1 MTLTVG
7 FPFAL
12 IWIVVHTYDPLGL
25 LRVLDDLEQFA
36 RSSNDHAA
44 IGAVRE
50 SRGALEKLV
59 NKMDSLE
66 TGFDRI
72 AERSCK
78 PLILVIIPH
87 PPTYV
92 VDSIISLMAFFFSTT
107 LYVHGYVC
115 AAVADLSSSD
125 RG

>member
-1 MTLTVG
+1 MY
-7 FPFAL
+7 
-12 IWIVVHTYDPLGL
+12 TYDGVFLGL

-36 RSSNDHAA
+36 LSTNDHAA
-44 IGAVRE
+44 ISAVRE

-78 PLILVIIPH
+78 LLIYYNHVAPNNRCIS
-87 PPTYV
+87 
-92 VDSIISLMAFFFSTT
+92 SIICVTAFFLSTT
-107 LYVHGYVC
+107 LYVNVC
-115 AAVADLSSSD
+115 VHTTLANSFSSD
-125 RG
+125 GS

>member
-1 MTLTVG
+1 M
-7 FPFAL
+7 
-12 IWIVVHTYDPLGL
+12 HTYDPLGL

-78 PLILVIIPH
+78 GFIHYDHIILTNKWTFQYYRH
-87 PPTYV
+87 
-92 VDSIISLMAFFFSTT
+92 
-107 LYVHGYVC
+107 HGFHLPGDDVG
-115 AAVADLSSSD
+115 A
-125 RG
+125 